1 MDLPVR
7 TVRLYL
13 TRWGFTPQR
22 PLQRAFQQKPEAV
35 EQWLQ
40 ANYSAIAAWAK
51 AEGAEMCWG
60 GETAVASLEHSP
72 RGYAPK
78 GKTPVLVRSQA
89 KRERINLISAITHQG
104 TMRFMLYKET
114 LMADV
119 RVLDTMAAR
128 DSCWSLSI
136 KR

>member
-1 MDLPVR
+1 
-7 TVRLYL
+7 
-13 TRWGFTPQR
+13 
-22 PLQRAFQQKPEAV
+22 LQRAFQQKPEAV
-35 EQWLQ
+35 VQWLQ
-40 ANYSAIAAWAK
+40 ADYSAIAARAK
-51 AEGAEMCWG
+51 AEGAVICWG
-60 GETAVASLEHSP
+60 DETAVASLEHSP

-128 DSCWSLSI
+128 DSCWSLS
-136 KR
+136 

>member
-40 ANYSAIAAWAK
+40 ANYSAIAARAK

-60 GETAVASLEHSP
+60 GETAVASVEHSP

-78 GKTPVLVRSQA
+78 
-89 KRERINLISAITHQG
+89 
-104 TMRFMLYKET
+104 
-114 LMADV
+114 
-119 RVLDTMAAR
+119 
-128 DSCWSLSI
+128 
-136 KR
+136 